1 MAGSRLVSRV
11 SWTTEQIQDEIRAE
25 ERVWIRLGAG
35 RGWDNVWALRFFEI
49 TAGAPPPS
57 WKPGRWEYRNA
68 LFEAASHR
76 GRIVAGWLQ
85 RGSIP
90 MRSHRFKLQ
99 LMGPSNVFRHASG
112 APSGGYEK
120 LGWPC
125 LEVAFAASSNTQ
137 AIDGPL
143 VADGAPPFVTYGLA
157 ATAFFGLTA
166 DIGRA
171 PETMQSVFRR
181 QDLTGRV
188 VRITIR
194 AADVTVELEGPRIA
208 GALLNLAGPTYSIRK
223 RLGRNGLRVVRFPL
237 QEAVP
242 DGSWV
247 VLHRAGEWIDRRH
260 ISWPYSVGTEPG
272 VEIVLE
278 PATKL
283 ESLVSAG
290 EGPTTEFKQELP
302 PQRPPDVRDVLKT
315 VAAFANGTGGTML
328 FGVSNDGDVVGVG
341 RARGIEER
349 LAGLVRSW
357 IHPLPDFEVEILP
370 VKSRDEL
377 AVYAIT
383 VRAGDRPPYGC
394 GTKPENLGYYV
405 RRGSTTFTIWP
416 EEVRNLARARPPVGT
431 EGAVQQLFK

>member
-11 SWTTEQIQDEIRAE
+11 SWTAEQIQDEIRAE
-25 ERVWIRLGAG
+25 ERVWIRLGAA
-35 RGWDNVWALRFFEI
+35 RGWDDVWALRFFEV

-143 VADGAPPFVTYGLA
+143 VADDAPPFVTYGLA

-188 VRITIR
+188 VRVTIR

-208 GALLNLAGPTYSIRK
+208 GAFLNLAGPTFSIRK
-223 RLGRNGLRVVRFPL
+223 RLGRNGFRVVKFPL

-260 ISWPYSVGTEPG
+260 ISWSYSIATEPG
-272 VEIVLE
+272 VEIVLK

-283 ESLVSAG
+283 EGLVAGG
-290 EGPTTEFKQELP
+290 EGPTVEFKRELP
-302 PQRPPDVRDVLKT
+302 PQREADVRDVLKT
-315 VAAFANGTGGTML
+315 VAAFANGTGGTLL
-328 FGVSNDGDVVGVG
+328 FGVANDGEIIGVE

-349 LAGLVRSW
+349 LSGLVTSW
-357 IHPLPDFEVEILP
+357 ILPLPDFEIDELP
-370 VKSRDEL
+370 VQGRDDL
-377 AVYAIT
+377 VVYTIT
-383 VRAGDRPPYGC
+383 VGAGDRPPYGC
-394 GTKPENLGYYV
+394 GTKPVNLRYYV

-416 EEVRNLARARPPVGT
+416 DEVRNLARSRPSTDT
-431 EGAVQQLFK
+431 ERSPGGWLR